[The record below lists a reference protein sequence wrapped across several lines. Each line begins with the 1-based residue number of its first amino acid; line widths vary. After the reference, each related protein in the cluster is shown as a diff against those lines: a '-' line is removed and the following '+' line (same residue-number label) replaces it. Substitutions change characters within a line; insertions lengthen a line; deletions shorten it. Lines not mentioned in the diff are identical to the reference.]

1 LIQELVTT
9 PDAQVCIARHR
20 QENDMSSASQREPQ
34 RMSIEKFR
42 AFCAMRPDEEQ
53 WQLIDGVA
61 IMMTPPTVAH
71 QCIST
76 NLQLLLYRAL
86 EQHAPMLTAFQRLGV
101 NLAPS
106 VEQYDPEPDVAVV
119 DASASADPDRRY
131 VDRFYL
137 AAEIVSASDR
147 SWVEKKRE
155 IYKLHETCTCIL
167 VVQQDRWEVC
177 IDRRI
182 NHDWSE
188 QVLTSPDDVLAI
200 EEFGLRCKLSDIYR
214 GTALQPRHTARR

>member
-1 LIQELVTT
+1 
-9 PDAQVCIARHR
+9 
-20 QENDMSSASQREPQ
+20 MSRAPQREPQ
-34 RMSIEKFR
+34 QMSIEKFR

-71 QCIST
+71 QCIAT
-76 NLQLLLYRAL
+76 NLQLLLYTAL
-86 EQHAPMLTAFQRLGV
+86 EQHAPTLTAFQRLGV

-119 DASASADPDRRY
+119 DADASENPDRRY

-137 AAEIVSASDR
+137 AAEIVSESDR
-147 SWVEKKRE
+147 SWVESKRE
-155 IYKLHETCTCIL
+155 IYKLHQTCICIL
-167 VVQQDRWEVC
+167 IVQQDRWEAC

-182 NHDWSE
+182 NDGWTE

-200 EEFGLRCKLSDIYR
+200 EEFGLRCKLSDVYR
-214 GTALQPRHTARR
+214 GTALHPRHGATR